1 MATILIVD
9 DDKDI
14 RFTIA
19 KVLQHEGYATITAG
33 DGQRASAIVKKVS
46 PDLVLLDIKLPDMDG
61 MVVLEQMKQLDPD
74 LFIIVL
80 TAYGEIKGAIQA
92 MKLGAFHYLTKPFE
106 TEELLLLINKA
117 LTTQDL
123 HDEVKR
129 LRKRL
134 GEQDQR
140 KTLIGHSPP
149 MQTVIKQV
157 RLIAP
162 TDMTV
167 IIQGESGTGKELIAR
182 MLHRESRRQDRPFIP
197 IDCGAI
203 PETLIEGELFGHEK
217 GAFTGADR
225 QKKGILEAAEGG
237 TLFLDEV
244 ANLSQTAQ
252 VKLLRVIQ
260 ERQLLHLGGKKTVK
274 IDVRIIAA
282 TNIPF
287 AEALKQKNFREDL
300 FHRLNEFQIILPP
313 LRERKED
320 QPILAQFFLDEANRE
335 LGKQIK
341 GIAARAMKALL
352 EYSWPGNV
360 REFKNVLK
368 KAVLVTESDYILPE
382 HLALTPIEPARELT
396 LQQSLDEGVS
406 FEELTSR
413 AARNLIR
420 HALEQAGGNKA
431 KAAKLLQLERRSLY
445 RKMDSLGM

>member
-1 MATILIVD
+1 M
-9 DDKDI
+9 
-14 RFTIA
+14 
-19 KVLQHEGYATITAG
+19 
-33 DGQRASAIVKKVS
+33 
-46 PDLVLLDIKLPDMDG
+46 
-61 MVVLEQMKQLDPD
+61 
-74 LFIIVL
+74 
-80 TAYGEIKGAIQA
+80 
-92 MKLGAFHYLTKPFE
+92 
-106 TEELLLLINKA
+106 
-117 LTTQDL
+117 
-123 HDEVKR
+123 
-129 LRKRL
+129 
-134 GEQDQR
+134 
-140 KTLIGHSPP
+140 
-149 MQTVIKQV
+149 
-157 RLIAP
+157 
-162 TDMTV
+162 
-167 IIQGESGTGKELIAR
+167 
-182 MLHRESRRQDRPFIP
+182 
-197 IDCGAI
+197 
-203 PETLIEGELFGHEK
+203 
-217 GAFTGADR
+217 
-225 QKKGILEAAEGG
+225 
-237 TLFLDEV
+237 DEV